1 MSYYEKKIEHLKK
14 RREGNNKKNKKRYR
28 KCYPTDEEI
37 AEWYRKIDEWEKE
50 QRDEKKKSGW
60 GWWSDSPNDPVEWDE
75 ELFQW
80 AKEREKEMLYHELKN
95 KPTPSQVDRERRE
108 KRNLILRWLGAAV
121 VLFVIFFPGW
131 LPSFAKL
138 DDFDKMR
145 MFYRVYNA
153 AGIAESFKEGE
164 KIGDSSLKRN
174 LSSSLYEDYAQ
185 GNPAGKYFV
194 FQLKAWTVRTWPT
207 YEIVDIRHGK
217 DIFGKEYGK
226 VTIYSRRDNRV
237 MRALA
242 WFLGAYPQAVWK
254 NHLNKYTF
262 YLVKEKHGWK
272 IDNGEVT
279 NIAEGICLVPR
290 AAELAASGEFI
301 RAAET
306 YIKFF
311 THGEGW
317 EDEKRDGVF
326 VFDFD
331 PKAKHMSVAPCLLG
345 KDVKSAGMI

>member
-1 MSYYEKKIEHLKK
+1 VSRYRKEVERLRK
-14 RREGNNKKNKKRYR
+14 RRDEDNERYR

-37 AEWYRKIDEWEKE
+37 AEWYKKMDEWEKE
-50 QRDEKKKSGW
+50 QRDEKRKSGW
-60 GWWSDSPNDPVEWDE
+60 GWTSDSPYDPIRWDE
-75 ELFQW
+75 DLLQEG
-80 AKEREKEMLYHELKN
+80 KEIKEERLYHELLEHK
-95 KPTPSQVDRERRE
+95 VGHGAIDRERRE
-108 KRNLILRWLGAAV
+108 KRNFILQWLGAGA

-153 AGIAESFKEGE
+153 AGIAESFRDGE
-164 KIGDSSLKRN
+164 EIGNSSLKHN

-207 YEIVDIRHGK
+207 YEIMDIRHGK
-217 DIFGKEYGK
+217 DIFGREYGK
-226 VTIYSRRDNRV
+226 VTIHSRKDNRV

-262 YLVKEKHGWK
+262 HLVKEKYGWK

-279 NIAEGICLVPR
+279 NIAEGICLVPH
-290 AAELAASGEFI
+290 AAELAVSGSITEAADAYI
-301 RAAET
+301 RSVSLG
-306 YIKFF
+306 K
-311 THGEGW
+311 GW
-317 EDEKRDGVF
+317 EAWKRNGIF
-326 VFDFD
+326 VFD
-331 PKAKHMSVAPCLLG
+331 PKGAGMMQAPCLAN
-345 KDVKSAGMI
+345 KDVESKGVL